1 MQGTNPDPNALPA
14 REYFKKMNRHER
26 RKKIA
31 IARRLEKKQA
41 QQQHNNNNND
51 GSHHV
56 DGAKLQLDLL
66 NDPALKA
73 AMLKWPK
80 HNEKRIVIGHGLYL

>member
-1 MQGTNPDPNALPA
+1 MIM
-14 REYFKKMNRHER
+14 MNRHER

>member
-1 MQGTNPDPNALPA
+1 M
-14 REYFKKMNRHER
+14 MNRHER
-26 RKKIA
+26 RKKIT

-41 QQQHNNNNND
+41 QQQHNNNNNND